1 MRQISFDLISDLHI
15 ETWDTPLDMDGQQT
29 SVFCVVAG
37 DISRDRDIVKE
48 TLTHLGQCYKM
59 VLYIDGNE
67 EHKDTLEDIGYS
79 YESLIREIDDIENV
93 MYLQDQLVIIEGIG
107 FIGTNG
113 WWDFVF
119 DEEENYN
126 YSRHWYMEKYGVD
139 LETANGIED
148 IAGEDAAYLYRSVE
162 KLQTLPEVT
171 QIVVVSHTVPDV
183 ELLDFDPTLE
193 GTHKLNCMGS
203 SRLLE
208 VLNADTEQKISTW
221 CFGHYH
227 QEIDEYR
234 HSIRFVNNC
243 RGRGDTPYSKSV
255 YYPKRIT
262 LDL

>member
-1 MRQISFDLISDLHI
+1 MQISFDLISDLHI

-37 DISRDRDIVKE
+37 DISRDRDIVIE
-48 TLTHLGQCYKM
+48 TLAHLGQCYKM

-67 EHKDTLEDIGYS
+67 EHKNSIEDIHQS
-79 YESLIREIDDIENV
+79 YESLIREIEDIENV
-93 MYLQDQLVIIEGIG
+93 MYLQDNLVIIEGVG

-113 WWDFVF
+113 WWDFEF
-119 DEEENYN
+119 DHPEDYN
-126 YSRHWYMEKYGVD
+126 YSKQWYMEKYHMD
-139 LETANGIED
+139 YETANSIED
-148 IAGEDAAYLYRSVE
+148 ISTEDAAYLYKSVS
-162 KLQTLPEVT
+162 KLQTLPEVK
-171 QIVVVSHTVPDV
+171 QLVVVSHTVPDV
-183 ELLDFDPTLE
+183 GLLEHDPDLA

-203 SRLLE
+203 SRILTALG
-208 VLNADTEQKISTW
+208 ADTEEKISTW

-227 QEIDEYR
+227 QPIDEFR

-255 YYPKRIT
+255 YYPKKIV